1 MRAGMM
7 YELKVILTALGLLAA
22 CLPVARSEELAEAGV
37 RVTADNFVRAETD
50 RYFGLTVQ
58 RGGFG
63 KFAHWRELVP
73 VGAAT
78 VVRPNRDTLYS
89 TAVFDLDAGPV
100 SVSLPD
106 ADPRFMSLAIIDQ
119 DHHVTEVHY
128 GAGHYKV
135 DRAEVGT
142 RYVLVG
148 VRTLVNPADPADFTR
163 VRALQDAINVEQPGG
178 PGRFDVP
185 NWDEASRAKVR
196 KALVGLGE
204 TLDDSRGMFGKDG
217 EIDPVRHL
225 IGSATAWGG
234 NPAKDA
240 YYQIVTPE
248 QNDGLTNY
256 RLEVGAV
263 PVGAFWSISV
273 YDQAGRFQRNA
284 LEAYSLNSL
293 TAKKGEGGITS
304 VSFGGCTP
312 QVENCL
318 PIMPGWNYMVR
329 FYLPDKA
336 ILDGSW
342 KLPEAQ
348 PES

>member
-1 MRAGMM
+1 M
-7 YELKVILTALGLLAA
+7 YELKVMLAAFALFAA
-22 CLPVARSEELAEAGV
+22 CLPDARSADSPGEPV
-37 RVTADNFVRAETD
+37 RVTVDNFNRAETD
-50 RYFGLTVQ
+50 RYFALTVQ

-63 KFAHWRELVP
+63 RFAHWRELVP

-100 SVSLPD
+100 NVTLPD
-106 ADPRFMSLAIIDQ
+106 AGQRFMSLAIIDQ
-119 DHHVTEVHY
+119 DHHVTDVQY
-128 GAGHYKV
+128 GAGRYKI
-135 DRAEVGT
+135 DKGQVGT

-148 VRTLVNPADPADFTR
+148 VRTLVKPGDPEDFTR
-163 VRALQDAINVEQPGG
+163 VRKLQDAITVEQSDG
-178 PGRFDVP
+178 PGRFEVP

-196 KALVGLGE
+196 KALASLGE
-204 TLDDSRGMFGKDG
+204 TLDDSRGMFGKAG

-225 IGSATAWGG
+225 IASATAWGG

-240 YYQIVTPE
+240 YYQIVTPVH
-248 QNDGLTNY
+248 NDGLTNY
-256 RLEVGAV
+256 RLEVGDV

-273 YDQAGRFQRNA
+273 YDKAGRFQKNA

-293 TAKKGEGGITS
+293 TAKKGEGGTTS
-304 VSFGGCTP
+304 VSFGGCTA
-312 QVENCL
+312 QTVNCL

-342 KLPEAQ
+342 RLPEAR
-348 PES
+348 PAS